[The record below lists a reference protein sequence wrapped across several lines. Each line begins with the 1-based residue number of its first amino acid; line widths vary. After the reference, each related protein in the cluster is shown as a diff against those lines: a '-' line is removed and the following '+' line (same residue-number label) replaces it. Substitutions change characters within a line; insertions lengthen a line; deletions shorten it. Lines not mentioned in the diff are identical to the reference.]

1 MNRLCAV
8 IVFYLIVTT
17 TVSIDA
23 EEYVSIEELEEEIT
37 NRREDIART
46 EYRLSTIQKAEI
58 AAEEELARSRDHGA
72 DIEHQVIIRAKALYR
87 MSRNG
92 GTLRYLFGASSPV
105 DLLKRLSELRRLLTQ
120 GLEARRQAG
129 HRMVQAERRVESLA
143 EEKKAAFQMKAML
156 TEALADLE
164 TQKASLFAR

>member
-1 MNRLCAV
+1 MNRLFAV
-8 IVFYLIVTT
+8 IVFSLLVTT
-17 TVSIDA
+17 ALPIDA
-23 EEYVSIEELEEEIT
+23 EEYISIDEVEEEIN

-58 AAEEELARSRDHGA
+58 AAEAELARSRDHGA

-105 DLLKRLSELRRLLTQ
+105 DLLKRFSELRRLLIE

-129 HRMVQAERRVESLA
+129 HRIVQAERRVESLA
-143 EEKKAAFQMKAML
+143 EEREAAFQMKAML

-164 TQKASLFAR
+164 ARQGFLRQL